1 MRSRQMVGN
10 ILILETAFLWS
21 FLGIA
26 TKMVTYHGMTV
37 TAVISLVAMLTL
49 RVCNRGSAIR
59 WNRQILLTALAT
71 AGQTICFF
79 LANKY
84 TTVANTIVLQYC
96 SPIFVLFYYRIFQKR
111 RLKCQQII
119 SVAVCSAGI
128 LIFFAGQIN
137 TGMMLGNILALAS
150 GIMFGG
156 QFYLGAMEDN
166 DPVSANLFS
175 QIICILI
182 TGTYAVFFA
191 HDVFDV
197 RQTGI
202 LVVAGFLCSGVAAVL
217 YTRGIQMTTALNAN
231 LIASSEI
238 IMAPIWSYLI
248 FHETIGKWAAVGA
261 VLMVG
266 AILYETLFEAK

>member
-1 MRSRQMVGN
+1 MVGN

-21 FLGIA
+21 FLGIV

-202 LVVAGFLCSGVAAVL
+202 LVVA
-217 YTRGIQMTTALNAN
+217 
-231 LIASSEI
+231 
-238 IMAPIWSYLI
+238 
-248 FHETIGKWAAVGA
+248 
-261 VLMVG
+261 
-266 AILYETLFEAK
+266 

>member
-1 MRSRQMVGN
+1 MVGN

-21 FLGIA
+21 FLGIV

-111 RLKCQQII
+111 RLKCQQI
-119 SVAVCSAGI
+119 
-128 LIFFAGQIN
+128 
-137 TGMMLGNILALAS
+137 
-150 GIMFGG
+150 
-156 QFYLGAMEDN
+156 
-166 DPVSANLFS
+166 
-175 QIICILI
+175 
-182 TGTYAVFFA
+182 
-191 HDVFDV
+191 
-197 RQTGI
+197 
-202 LVVAGFLCSGVAAVL
+202 
-217 YTRGIQMTTALNAN
+217 
-231 LIASSEI
+231 
-238 IMAPIWSYLI
+238 
-248 FHETIGKWAAVGA
+248 
-261 VLMVG
+261 
-266 AILYETLFEAK
+266 

>member
-1 MRSRQMVGN
+1 MVGN

-21 FLGIA
+21 FLGIV

-166 DPVSANLFS
+166 DPGICEFVFADYMYSDYRNICGLF
-175 QIICILI
+175 C
-182 TGTYAVFFA
+182 T
-191 HDVFDV
+191 
-197 RQTGI
+197 
-202 LVVAGFLCSGVAAVL
+202 
-217 YTRGIQMTTALNAN
+217 
-231 LIASSEI
+231 
-238 IMAPIWSYLI
+238 
-248 FHETIGKWAAVGA
+248 
-261 VLMVG
+261 
-266 AILYETLFEAK
+266 

>member
-1 MRSRQMVGN
+1 MELSWDCNQNGNVSRNDCDSGN
-10 ILILETAFLWS
+10 IS
-21 FLGIA
+21 
-26 TKMVTYHGMTV
+26 
-37 TAVISLVAMLTL
+37 VAMLTL

-166 DPVSANLFS
+166 DPGICEFVFADYMYSDYRNICGLF
-175 QIICILI
+175 C
-182 TGTYAVFFA
+182 T
-191 HDVFDV
+191 
-197 RQTGI
+197 
-202 LVVAGFLCSGVAAVL
+202 
-217 YTRGIQMTTALNAN
+217 
-231 LIASSEI
+231 
-238 IMAPIWSYLI
+238 
-248 FHETIGKWAAVGA
+248 
-261 VLMVG
+261 
-266 AILYETLFEAK
+266 

>member
-1 MRSRQMVGN
+1 MVGN

-111 RLKCQQII
+111 RLKCGFCQ
-119 SVAVCSAGI
+119 VHHFTVTA
-128 LIFFAGQIN
+128 
-137 TGMMLGNILALAS
+137 TGLWA
-150 GIMFGG
+150 F
-156 QFYLGAMEDN
+156 
-166 DPVSANLFS
+166 
-175 QIICILI
+175 
-182 TGTYAVFFA
+182 
-191 HDVFDV
+191 
-197 RQTGI
+197 
-202 LVVAGFLCSGVAAVL
+202 
-217 YTRGIQMTTALNAN
+217 
-231 LIASSEI
+231 I
-238 IMAPIWSYLI
+238 IMKTNTPTAS
-248 FHETIGKWAAVGA
+248 TASIGS
-261 VLMVG
+261 
-266 AILYETLFEAK
+266 I